1 MERRRGFVNELD
13 LKIIKPICQFVFFLF
28 RTFDVLILFIY
39 MFILQ
44 NEKMIRKKK
53 SKKHSKCK
61 IFPGKSFS

>member
-53 SKKHSKCK
+53 KQKAFKM
-61 IFPGKSFS
+61 